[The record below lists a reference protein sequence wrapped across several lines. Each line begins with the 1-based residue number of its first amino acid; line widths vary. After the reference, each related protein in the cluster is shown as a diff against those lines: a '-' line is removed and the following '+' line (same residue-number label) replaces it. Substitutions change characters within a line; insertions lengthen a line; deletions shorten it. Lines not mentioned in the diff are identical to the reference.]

1 MKFRL
6 ISIIILIAIVF
17 AGWFVISTQKTDG
30 RFNFKYGLDLQ
41 GGTHLMYRADI
52 SGVVDGNING
62 ALNTL
67 KETIEKRINIFGVSE
82 PLVQTEV
89 GGSLAND
96 KYRLIVELPG
106 VTDTS
111 EAIRLIGQTPLL
123 EFKLLDTER
132 SLEVLSQGEE
142 EGKSA
147 DQILGEISIDELYVD
162 TGLTGGLLERAQL
175 NFVPPTNEPVVS
187 LYFNGE
193 GKELFGEITKNN
205 IGEVLAIFL
214 DGNPISAPVINSHI
228 ANGQAQI
235 SGAFSTEE
243 AKLLVQDLN
252 FGALPV
258 PIELIETQTVGP
270 TLGKE
275 ILNKGAFALM
285 VGLILIAVFL
295 IVWYRLLGLIA
306 VASLICYLIIML
318 MLFKIIPVTLTSSG
332 IAGLILSLGMAV
344 DANVLIFERM
354 KEELRGGASPFNAI
368 EVGTKRAWSSIRDG
382 NLSSLISA
390 VILYW
395 FAGAAIVKGFALVFA
410 IGVLVS
416 MFTAIFVTK
425 TFALAV
431 APNTKDKMRW
441 LFNGGI
447 SNKKK

>member
-1 MKFRL
+1 MKIRL
-6 ISIIILIAIVF
+6 TSIIILIAL
-17 AGWFVISTQKTDG
+17 ALGGWFVYNTQKEG
-30 RFNFKYGLDLQ
+30 SNYQFKYGLDLQ

-52 SGVVDGNING
+52 SDVVDGDING
-62 ALNTL
+62 ALNSL
-67 KETIEKRINIFGVSE
+67 KETIERRVNIFGVSE

-89 GGSLAND
+89 GGRLSED

-123 EFKLLDTER
+123 EFRLLD
-132 SLEVLSQGEE
+132 SGKALKISQE
-142 EGKSA
+142 
-147 DQILGEISIDELYVD
+147 QIEDGTLNIDVNELYVP

-175 NFVPPTNEPVVS
+175 QFVPPTNEPVVS
-187 LYFNGE
+187 LKFNSE
-193 GKELFGEITKNN
+193 GKDLFSELTKNN

-214 DGNPISAPVINSHI
+214 DGEPVSAPVINSHI

-235 SGAFSTEE
+235 SGAFTTEE
-243 AKLLVQDLN
+243 ARLLVRDLN

-270 TLGKE
+270 TLGQE
-275 ILNKGAFALM
+275 TLYKGAMALM
-285 VGLILIAVFL
+285 IGFIAITIFL
-295 IVWYRLLGLIA
+295 VIWYRLLGLIA
-306 VASLICYLIIML
+306 GLSLIGYVIIML
-318 MLFKIIPVTLTSSG
+318 MLFKLIPVTLTSSG
-332 IAGLILSLGMAV
+332 VAGLILSLGMTV

-354 KEELRGGASPFNAI
+354 REELKGGASPYNAI
-368 EVGTKRAWSSIRDG
+368 QTGVKRAWSSIRDG

-410 IGVLVS
+410 IGIAVS

-425 TFALAV
+425 IFAMAV
-431 APNTKDKMRW
+431 SPDTKDRFKW
-441 LFNGGI
+441 LFNMGI